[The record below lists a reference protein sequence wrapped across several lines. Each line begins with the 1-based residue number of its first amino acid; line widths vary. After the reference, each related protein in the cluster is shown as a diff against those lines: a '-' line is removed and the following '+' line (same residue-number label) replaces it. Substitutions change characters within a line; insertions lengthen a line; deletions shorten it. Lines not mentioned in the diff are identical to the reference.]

1 MSQEVRRGPAHA
13 AGTGRSSHRSQ
24 SEAPEKARGL
34 TGLAAGA
41 GPWTPDG
48 QQGLELC
55 PGVGWASPLRTWKAV
70 VLDVGQEDPGVVWA
84 LGEPPAGSAPQEI
97 PGGWAL
103 AFRMSG
109 PGVPT
114 VPWLQGL
121 RLGHGLQARTPASPG
136 SLFWSIL
143 ASQISAAEVTRLK
156 PALNQAVPAR
166 KPSRLPHC
174 PETEAVFSEG
184 PVGHEPAL
192 SLPGGTSWTRA
203 SHPLWSA
210 PRPLQAWP
218 SC

>member
-1 MSQEVRRGPAHA
+1 MQPEGWA
-13 AGTGRSSHRSQ
+13 AGTGVVPWGWLGLPSEDMEGRGPGCGTGGPRSRVGLGG
-24 SEAPEKARGL
+24 APRGL
-34 TGLAAGA
+34 GS
-41 GPWTPDG
+41 
-48 QQGLELC
+48 
-55 PGVGWASPLRTWKAV
+55 PGN
-70 VLDVGQEDPGVVWA
+70 
-84 LGEPPAGSAPQEI
+84 

-114 VPWLQGL
+114 VPWLQGP
-121 RLGHGLQARTPASPG
+121 RLGHGLQARAPASPG

-143 ASQISAAEVTRLK
+143 ASQTSAAEVTRLK
-156 PALNQAVPAR
+156 PALNQAVPTQ

-174 PETEAVFSEG
+174 PETEAVFSEC
-184 PVGHEPAL
+184 PLGHEPAL

>member
-1 MSQEVRRGPAHA
+1 MPWGWLGLPSEDMEGRGPGC
-13 AGTGRSSHRSQ
+13 GTGGPRSRVGLGG
-24 SEAPEKARGL
+24 APRGL
-34 TGLAAGA
+34 GS
-41 GPWTPDG
+41 
-48 QQGLELC
+48 
-55 PGVGWASPLRTWKAV
+55 PGN
-70 VLDVGQEDPGVVWA
+70 
-84 LGEPPAGSAPQEI
+84 

-114 VPWLQGL
+114 VPWLQGP
-121 RLGHGLQARTPASPG
+121 RLGHGLQARAPASPG

-143 ASQISAAEVTRLK
+143 ASQTSAAEVTRLK
-156 PALNQAVPAR
+156 PALNQAVPTQ

-174 PETEAVFSEG
+174 PETEAVFSEC
-184 PVGHEPAL
+184 PLGHEPAL

-203 SHPLWSA
+203 SQPLWSA